1 MTVPYYRRSIDPAN
15 QYRRWIDHRVRT
27 EAGGRYEGL
36 FRHRGWREL
45 PPDRNGF
52 LVYQEPSGELVDGRP
67 LCQLVPAFET
77 YDDYPLRMFELL
89 TGLAEFED
97 RQASEVIDDILRLA
111 GRNLEAAARPGH
123 RWIDPPCECGGP
135 PIRNRKS

>member
-1 MTVPYYRRSIDPAN
+1 MTMPYYRRSIDPAN
-15 QYRRWIDHRVRT
+15 QYRRWIDRRVRT
-27 EAGGRYEGL
+27 LRPAEVTAYLRQ
-36 FRHRGWREL
+36 RGWREL

-77 YDDYPLRMFELL
+77 YDDYPLRMFELI

-111 GRNLEAAARPGH
+111 GRDQSNGEGQPKAREAEVAR
-123 RWIDPPCECGGP
+123 
-135 PIRNRKS
+135 